1 MQSSFLILTSAVD
14 AVATST
20 ECSDVVALLND
31 NECCEDNCEAE
42 TKELVETTSS
52 SGDNQQIIIVATV
65 GSICMAC
72 IVGLLASA
80 FMVDLAP
87 ESCID
92 YDVTV
97 ASETTQTLVAFVMG
111 WAMCYMAKCR
121 HDLPGQVRKMS
132 CSAGLLSAFV
142 CSSTAS
148 AASAATGRYQSVREW
163 FSSQGPKIGEILCV
177 ALVGIMCTGC
187 IFTLFISAFTAVPDE
202 DPTDDGFASESSQT
216 MKAFTVGWMFLLAYK
231 LRRELVEVGGSLME
245 PF

>member
-1 MQSSFLILTSAVD
+1 MILTSAVD

-20 ECSDVVALLND
+20 ECSEEVAVLND
-31 NECCEDNCEAE
+31 NECCEDNFETE
-42 TKELVETTSS
+42 TKELAETTSS
-52 SGDNQQIIIVATV
+52 RGDNQQIIIVATIA
-65 GSICMAC
+65 SLCMAC

-80 FMVDLAP
+80 FIVDPTP

-111 WAMCYMAKCR
+111 WAMCYIAKCR
-121 HDLPGQVRKMS
+121 DDFPGQVRKMS
-132 CSAGLLSAFV
+132 CSAGRLSAFV
-142 CSSTAS
+142 CSYTAS
-148 AASAATGRYQSVREW
+148 ATSTATGQYQRMREW

-187 IFTLFISAFTAVPDE
+187 IFALFISAFTAVPDE
-202 DPTDDGFASESSQT
+202 APADDGFASESSQT

-231 LRRELVEVGGSLME
+231 LRRELMEVGGSLME